1 MSRRRCLEPG
11 YEGGGG
17 GCYSACFLQV
27 GLSLVKAISSLQ
39 RAWEGQSETSDGR
52 PAVGR
57 VLFA

>member
-1 MSRRRCLEPG
+1 MK
-11 YEGGGG
+11 GGG